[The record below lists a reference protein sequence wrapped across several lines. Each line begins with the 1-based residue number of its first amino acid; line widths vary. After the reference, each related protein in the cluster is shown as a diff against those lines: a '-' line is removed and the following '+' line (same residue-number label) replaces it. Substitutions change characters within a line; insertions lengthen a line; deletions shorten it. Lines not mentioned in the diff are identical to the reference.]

1 VGTLQSVIDLHMHS
15 NFSDGS
21 DDPEVLAEHAHRVG
35 ITTLS
40 LTDHDTTES
49 YPRMAA
55 ACQGLGIELIAGVEV
70 SLKDV
75 EAVKVREDGTREKGV
90 SVHVLAYFVPIEPE
104 HPFQQLLIHLRNDRR
119 TRNIKL
125 VELLQ
130 QNGFTRLTY
139 DDILA
144 RAKSEYSVGRP
155 HFAQAMFEHHPEIV
169 GENNSSNWQKLFN
182 EWIGSTGKAY
192 LPKTDLRIED
202 FVEAARGSGVVF
214 SIAHPTLNYFGSAA
228 TNSEIEQ
235 QMPTIMASL
244 KSRGVQ
250 GIECYYGSWNQ
261 ERRDLLAKLTKDAGM
276 IPTGGSDYHGSF
288 KENVRIGHGL
298 TGDLHVPA
306 DVVTALRAARTF

>member
-1 VGTLQSVIDLHMHS
+1 MGTLLSVIDLHMHS

-21 DDPEVLAEHAHRVG
+21 DDPEVLAAHAQRVG

-55 ACQGLGIELIAGVEV
+55 ACESLGIELIPGVEV

-75 EAVKVREDGTREKGV
+75 EAVKVREDGSTEKGV
-90 SVHVLAYFVPIEPE
+90 SVHVLAYFVPIDPE
-104 HPFQQLLIHLRNDRR
+104 HPFQQMLVQLRNDRR
-119 TRNIKL
+119 NRNIKL
-125 VELLQ
+125 VELLKSH
-130 QNGFTRLTY
+130 GFTRLDY
-139 DDILA
+139 NDILA

-155 HFAQAMFEHHPEIV
+155 HFAQAMFEFHPEIV
-169 GENNSSNWQKLFN
+169 GENNPANWQQLFN

-202 FVEAARGSGVVF
+202 FVEAAQGAGVVF

-228 TNSEIEQ
+228 TNAEIEA

-244 KSRGVQ
+244 RRRGVQ

-261 ERRDLLAKLTKDAGM
+261 ERRALLAKLTRDAGM
-276 IPTGGSDYHGSF
+276 IPTGGSDYHGSY

-298 TGDLHVPA
+298 EGDLHVPA
-306 DVVTALRAARTF
+306 EVVTALHAARTF

>member
-1 VGTLQSVIDLHMHS
+1 MGTLQSVIDLHMHS

-21 DDPEVLAEHAHRVG
+21 DDPEVLAAHAHRVG

-104 HPFQQLLIHLRNDRR
+104 HPFQQLLIQLRNDRR

-130 QNGFTRLTY
+130 ANGFTRLTY
-139 DDILA
+139 DDILV

-169 GENNSSNWQKLFN
+169 GENNASNWQKLFN

-261 ERRDLLAKLTKDAGM
+261 ERRGLLAKLTKDAGM

-298 TGDLHVPA
+298 EGDLHVPEE
-306 DVVTALRAARTF
+306 VVTALRAARTF